1 MKGPKKFGLSLEDK
15 NKKLLDWFE
24 KKHDVHSIKEV
35 EVKASKETGISSIQ
49 IKDILQN
56 LIDENLINSEKCG
69 TLKLYWSFKGN
80 KEINNNNLK
89 ISQIEKIKSKIK
101 NLSES
106 NEILINKIQDLK
118 INRHTEISITSPEI
132 IKEIRLYL
140 SEIETDNKKTT
151 NNEKKEVHSSNDSE
165 ESGDPE
171 KSGDSDDSDNFDED
185 LCKQEYE
192 PSLKLNRE
200 LLIAQ
205 LKKVEDEYI
214 LLEKN
219 LKRINMKSPKN
230 INEIKDKITFVNDM
244 TEIITGKTNFFLFS
258 YLKDSFL
265 LTFSKR

>member
-1 MKGPKKFGLSLEDK
+1 MKVPKKFGLSLEDK

-35 EVKASKETGISSIQ
+35 EVKASKETGISSMQ

-69 TLKLYWSFKGN
+69 TLKL
-80 KEINNNNLK
+80 
-89 ISQIEKIKSKIK
+89 
-101 NLSES
+101 
-106 NEILINKIQDLK
+106 
-118 INRHTEISITSPEI
+118 HTEISITSPEI

-165 ESGDPE
+165 ESGDSE
-171 KSGDSDDSDNFDED
+171 KSGDSDDSDKFDED

-219 LKRINMKSPKN
+219 LKRINMKSPKY